1 MPFHDRER
9 DEELMAQFFNYAA
22 LPLYKYALKL
32 LGTPTWA
39 EDAVQATFTQLIQYF
54 DHIRTFDN
62 DRFLAYARKVL
73 LHQCAAIAKQQDRF
87 AATENVGQNEPD
99 HSEPIIDFV
108 ERQATREEIR
118 LCIKKLSPRY
128 RMILY
133 LKYFENRSNEE
144 ICSLM
149 GLKESNARTLL
160 TRARA
165 QLKQIYSKDILDK
178 NPNTA
183 ATAPTQKNR

>member
-9 DEELMAQFFNYAA
+9 DEELMAQFFSYAA

-32 LGTPTWA
+32 LGNPTWA

-62 DRFLAYARKVL
+62 DRFLGYARKAL
-73 LHQCAAIAKQQDRF
+73 LHQCAAIAKLQDKCPP
-87 AATENVGQNEPD
+87 TENIGQNEPD
-99 HSEPIIDFV
+99 LSEPIIDFV
-108 ERQATREEIR
+108 ERRATREEIR
-118 LCIKKLSPRY
+118 LCIQKLSPRY

-133 LKYFENRSNEE
+133 LKYFENRSSEE

-149 GLKESNARTLL
+149 GLKESTARTLL

-165 QLKQIYSKDILDK
+165 QLKRIYLKDILGD
-178 NPNTA
+178 
-183 ATAPTQKNR
+183 TQK